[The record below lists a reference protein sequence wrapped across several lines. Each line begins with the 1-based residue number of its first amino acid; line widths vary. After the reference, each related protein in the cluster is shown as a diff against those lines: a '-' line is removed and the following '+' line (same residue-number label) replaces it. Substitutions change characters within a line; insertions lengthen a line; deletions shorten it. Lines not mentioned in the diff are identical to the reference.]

1 MPIFLFM
8 TSPLL
13 YQISSNISE
22 NRYTINSMH
31 LGWRKF
37 PSPNSDLHSIL
48 PMTYAALWGSL
59 NRERGREWFLIL
71 KKMKVLEMVIKF
83 IGNED
88 KFREMLQW
96 KHESSQL
103 STMMMKERREEGRK
117 KTGRVKKRKEKIAG
131 CGKDILG
138 LGRPMNQS
146 GIKTFPKWSC
156 HSLFPMGY
164 CSSSNIETNP
174 KGGQVYRRTRPL
186 FPQFVLYSQE
196 LICK

>member
-96 KHESSQL
+96 KHESSQI
-103 STMMMKERREEGRK
+103 SKIMMKERREEGRK
-117 KTGRVKKRKEKIAG
+117 KTGRVKKRKNCRVWKRHFRTWETYEPKRKQNIPQMAMSLALPHG
-131 CGKDILG
+131 ILF
-138 LGRPMNQS
+138 L
-146 GIKTFPKWSC
+146 
-156 HSLFPMGY
+156 
-164 CSSSNIETNP
+164 
-174 KGGQVYRRTRPL
+174 
-186 FPQFVLYSQE
+186 
-196 LICK
+196 